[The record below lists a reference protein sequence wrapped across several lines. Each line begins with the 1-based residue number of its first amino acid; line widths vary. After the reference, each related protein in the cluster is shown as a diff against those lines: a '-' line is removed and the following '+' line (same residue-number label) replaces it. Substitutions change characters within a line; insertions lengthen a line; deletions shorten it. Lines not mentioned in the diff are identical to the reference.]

1 MAVRIYETGNPP
13 RLITSKPGYNASPS
27 LRDDLKTFDSH
38 WFNGGGIKFRYGGT
52 VPANFAF
59 NFPYA
64 LNFIPKYIITGG
76 RTWNNDS
83 QLFYWNH
90 PNSPGFSVN
99 PPSNAMTI
107 FWQSSQ
113 ASARAYTNRIELN
126 NPNPAPSGAYTTILV
141 FEA

>member
-59 NFPYA
+59 NFPYP

-83 QLFYWNH
+83 QLFTGTTQIVLAFQSIH
-90 PNSPGFSVN
+90 R
-99 PPSNAMTI
+99 AM
-107 FWQSSQ
+107 Q
-113 ASARAYTNRIELN
+113 
-126 NPNPAPSGAYTTILV
+126 
-141 FEA
+141 